1 MRARGWRVKYFSE
14 MYPERPE
21 LLGTNHGMGYQILLR
36 LREPYDRTQYR
47 PFEKMVDVMLHELV
61 HNEYAH
67 HDDKF
72 FAMLDRLREELDALM
87 MKGYTGE
94 AILGRG
100 PQLGGQSLFPPDE
113 SRRLAGA
120 EAEGRMVAFGSA
132 ASGSSAFGSQG
143 NGLGTS
149 LESFAR
155 RNRGDV
161 GCANTNRT
169 QDEIQAMSQM
179 ATRNGFR
186 TRAEENSASEAAMAK
201 ALWGLMQEEKR
212 KYGNS
217 HMPNSYMPNSYMP
230 SDAEDL
236 FGSNRGPSYLRSGNP
251 SSLRS
256 GNPSSLRSGNPSSL
270 RNDSYLSGTDFAR
283 DSGRLPPVSTSTR
296 PPAQPSWRNDSYLSG
311 TDFARD
317 SERRPPTQPSW
328 RNDSYL
334 SGTDFA
340 RDSER
345 RPPAPTV
352 TRPPTRPRLPETR
365 DSWACSSC
373 RLHNPSHATAC
384 ETCRF
389 PRPGGLSRNSGRRV
403 GEISFVVRGE

>member
-1 MRARGWRVKYFSE
+1 
-14 MYPERPE
+14 
-21 LLGTNHGMGYQILLR
+21 MGYQILLR

-186 TRAEENSASEAAMAK
+186 TRAEENAASEAAMAK

-217 HMPNSYMPNSYMP
+217 RMP
-230 SDAEDL
+230 SGAEDL
-236 FGSNRGPSYLRSGNP
+236 FGSNRGPSSLRSGNPSSLRSGNP

-283 DSGRLPPVSTSTR
+283 DSGHLPPVSTSTW
-296 PPAQPSWRNDSYLSG
+296 PPA
-311 TDFARD
+311 
-317 SERRPPTQPSW
+317 QPSW

-384 ETCRF
+384 EACRF
-389 PRPGGLSRNSGRRV
+389 PRPGGLSRNSGRGV
-403 GEISFVVRGE
+403 GEISYVVRGE